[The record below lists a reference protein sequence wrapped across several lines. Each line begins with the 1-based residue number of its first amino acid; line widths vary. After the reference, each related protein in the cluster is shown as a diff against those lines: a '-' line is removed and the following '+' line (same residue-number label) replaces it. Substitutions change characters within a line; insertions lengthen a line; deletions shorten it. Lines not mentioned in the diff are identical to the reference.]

1 MNGVC
6 EWLQPAGGGKVV
18 FDPRLALTFAVV
30 AEEMSFTRAAER
42 LGVAQPWVSEQ
53 IRRLED
59 RLRRKLLVRTS
70 RHTELT
76 PEGRAFLPY
85 AQAMARANDA
95 AQRWAGELR
104 SGRQESLRLG
114 AVDFVTEYPERSE
127 LINRF
132 MHAHPH
138 VELQVISGVA
148 DDLMRRLLQGELEA
162 VIAFTTTPDD
172 NAEIK
177 VAARLCRR
185 VAGILAPR
193 ETALARL
200 ASAPLSAVGGQ
211 VFVTSPGR
219 SDPVALRAT
228 YAALVS
234 HGAEL
239 FPAPE
244 PNRKT
249 IENLARARRW
259 CCLRWTVE
267 REAAQLF
274 GDMAFVPLRDDPL
287 ILELAVLT
295 PARTVRNALVEDL
308 VRMANALFAEA
319 TEPALR
325 SPLG

>member
-1 MNGVC
+1 M
-6 EWLQPAGGGKVV
+6 V

-53 IRRLED
+53 VRRLED
-59 RLRRKLLVRTS
+59 RLKRRLLVRTS

-76 PEGRAFLPY
+76 AEGRAFLPY
-85 AQAMARANDA
+85 AQAMARTNDA
-95 AQRWAGELR
+95 AQRWASELR
-104 SGRQESLRLG
+104 SGRKESLRLG
-114 AVDFVTEYPERSE
+114 AVDFVTEYPERTE

-132 MHAHPH
+132 MHGHPGI
-138 VELQVISGVA
+138 ELQVINGAA
-148 DDLMRRLLQGELEA
+148 DELLKRMLLGELDA
-162 VIAFTTTPDD
+162 VIAFTTTPDSSPD
-172 NAEIK
+172 IQ
-177 VAARLCRR
+177 VASRLCRR

-193 ETALARL
+193 EDPLAEL
-200 ASAPLSAVGGQ
+200 DCVPLSAVAGH

-228 YAALVS
+228 YSALVS

-267 REAAQLF
+267 REPRQQM
-274 GDMAFVPLRDDPL
+274 GDMTFIPLRDDPL
-287 ILELAVLT
+287 ILEPAVLV
-295 PARTVRNALVEDL
+295 PANAGRNPLVEDL
-308 VRMANALFAEA
+308 SRISTALYAEA
-319 TEPALR
+319 AEPGLK
-325 SPLG
+325 SPFG